1 MSVPETDDQHPWED
15 TEAQIALLREQKR
28 ALPGLIDVLEAV
40 SGYQESTASRSDSDE
55 VEEHVVTSA
64 PEPWESEQPMF
75 VTIKVM
81 MTCLRRYF
89 RQENEPSI
97 HVSQRNRAFF
107 RIYDSLVQ
115 ALRGRKIALERSNQR
130 RKHGAADSIW
140 LGLFWRKW
148 GILTQEVEDYRDS
161 LNSASP
167 SRISRYRMDAA
178 LFQLLVC
185 LFLSREQIHKLR
197 ETVLDVDVSISLDNM
212 VDFCEANNP
221 ADKDDH
227 QYILSQLINDTI
239 VPLLKI
245 VVYMVC
251 VDIVSVWS
259 PEDFP
264 ADWRRIYYG
273 DCLVLLQFAKTET
286 ESLDLQI
293 HSLDEPWQTFLG
305 GLKDVD
311 GLTLNQCTICEKN
324 IRDVVFMPCKCFGAC
339 RACAVEWR
347 SRSET
352 CPYCRT
358 TIQSIDSV
366 RQHLKEDGSK
376 QLTTNQQAHLA
387 TRDIF
392 GLLAELKRVAGR

>member
-1 MSVPETDDQHPWED
+1 MICIKDAGQDSMSVPETEDQHPWED
-15 TEAQIALLREQKR
+15 TEAQIAQLREQKH
-28 ALPGLIDVLEAV
+28 ALPALMDVLEAV

-64 PEPWESEQPMF
+64 PEPWESERPMF
-75 VTIKVM
+75 VTINVM
-81 MTCLRRYF
+81 MACVRRFF
-89 RQENEPSI
+89 RHSNEPGR
-97 HVSQRNRAFF
+97 HVSVRNRAFF
-107 RIYDSLVQ
+107 RIYDSLIQ
-115 ALRGRKIALERSNQR
+115 ALRERKIALERSNRR
-130 RKHGAADSIW
+130 RKHETADSIW

-148 GILTQEVEDYRDS
+148 EILTQEVEDYRDS

-197 ETVLDVDVSISLDNM
+197 ETVLDVDVSISLNNI

-239 VPLLKI
+239 VPVLKI

-264 ADWRRIYYG
+264 DYWRRIYYG
-273 DCLVLLQFAKTET
+273 DCLLLLQFAKTET
-286 ESLDLQI
+286 ERLDLSI
-293 HSLDEPWQTFLG
+293 HTLDEPW
-305 GLKDVD
+305 
-311 GLTLNQCTICEKN
+311 
-324 IRDVVFMPCKCFGAC
+324 
-339 RACAVEWR
+339 
-347 SRSET
+347 
-352 CPYCRT
+352 
-358 TIQSIDSV
+358 
-366 RQHLKEDGSK
+366 
-376 QLTTNQQAHLA
+376 
-387 TRDIF
+387 
-392 GLLAELKRVAGR
+392 